1 MVREK
6 KIVQQQKRPHWRSE
20 KKAKIFFAVYRWK
33 EPVHLVEKPT
43 EGQYKMFTTPY
54 LTCGWLHDSFAST
67 IAALISFDLFFKC
80 LLRCS
85 SASHSCI
92 PSPSSSIFWHTT
104 VCLCCS
110 DATKGPVCK
119 IANSCYKIVLLFQ
132 NSLVQSVHYC
142 SHLMIN
148 KTENRIY

>member
-92 PSPSSSIFWHTT
+92 SFS
-104 VCLCCS
+104 
-110 DATKGPVCK
+110 
-119 IANSCYKIVLLFQ
+119 LLFHILTYDSLSLLFGCNKRPCLQ
-132 NSLVQSVHYC
+132 NSKFMLQNCVAFSKLPCTVSSLLQSF
-142 SHLMIN
+142 N
-148 KTENRIY
+148 DK